1 MSAARIPVPPP
12 PFRSSTAVILGRSF
26 ASQRAAVRLR
36 DDLHLSVREL
46 VNATAATYDDINN
59 RWEIHVGRFVIA
71 RAKFAIDG
79 DGKIHLQGR
88 EAAAIDPAAVTAH
101 GFPNLFRPAGTD
113 RSDSLGYTVACIDTC
128 ARTATTTRNDGCGHR
143 SPTTTIPS
151 CPSTARPRPCGSGNA
166 DTYLW
171 DRYTPK
177 FGVYLSHSVAPVGR
191 RSSLP

>member
-1 MSAARIPVPPP
+1 MSAASNSVAPAPIPE
-12 PFRSSTAVILGRSF
+12 FDAVILGRSF

-113 RSDSLGYTVACIDTC
+113 RSDSLGYTVACIEYM
-128 ARTATTTRNDGCGHR
+128 RTNGHDYAER
-143 SPTTTIPS
+143 RLRTPVADDDYPELSFDRPTPTM
-151 CPSTARPRPCGSGNA
+151 
-166 DTYLW
+166 W
-171 DRYTPK
+171 
-177 FGVYLSHSVAPVGR
+177 VG
-191 RSSLP
+191 